1 MFISLKEMKELQTQF
16 EFYKDRLVIKLIY
29 NTTKTD
35 FGVPIDSKL
44 EWVSHFAGLITRN

>member
-16 EFYKDRLVIKLIY
+16 EIYKDNLVIKLIY

-35 FGVPIDSKL
+35 FGVPIDKNL
-44 EWVSHFAGLITRN
+44 